1 MAPIYNQSFSPI
13 STISHGEYGSSDEF
27 EVYNRAESDCDETMG
42 QDCNVTYNIDQI
54 LDYVSYYIDTPSNS
68 IGIKHIDECI
78 RRCRN
83 VGFRRSSI
91 LNYLI
96 QSGYIISSNY
106 TTHEDSIED
115 SLSYIQSMLQNKRS
129 IPKYNEELVIV
140 ISAVAKLFILE
151 IMTII
156 NKQLK
161 LEDIKKNNDNN
172 NNNSELIIVP
182 AHIQNAFSVHKFK
195 IPKL

>member
-1 MAPIYNQSFSPI
+1 MAPIYSQSSSPI

-27 EVYNRAESDCDETMG
+27 EIYNRVESDCDEIME
-42 QDCNVTYNIDQI
+42 QDYDVTYNIDQI

-68 IGIKHIDECI
+68 IGIKYIDECI

-91 LNYLI
+91 LSYLI

-106 TTHEDSIED
+106 TNNEDSIED

-129 IPKYNEELVIV
+129 IPKYNEELIIV

-161 LEDIKKNNDNN
+161 IENIKKNNND
-172 NNNSELIIVP
+172 NNSELIIVP
-182 AHIQNAFSVHKFK
+182 AHIQNAFSIHKFK